1 MTDIPTPLSPDL
13 PHTLIA
19 TRSEFH
25 SALRFVFEQAAS
37 IGCRELWLCDEDFAD
52 WPLGERAVV
61 EHFALWAAS
70 SRKLCLVAR
79 HFDEVARQHARW
91 VEWRRTWSHIV
102 SCRANVEVGTGEF
115 PTVLLATGLLSLRLS
130 DTERHRGRL
139 SRERADEI
147 RCREQIDA
155 ILQRSE
161 EAFPATTT
169 GL

>member
-1 MTDIPTPLSPDL
+1 MTDTPMPLSPDL
-13 PHTLIA
+13 PPSVIT

-25 SALRFVFEQAAS
+25 TALRHAFEQAAS
-37 IGCRELWLCDEDFAD
+37 VGCRELWLCDEDFAD
-52 WPLGERAVV
+52 WPLGERVVV
-61 EHFALWAAS
+61 EQLALWAAS

-79 HFDEVARQHARW
+79 HFGEVSRRHARW

-102 SCRANVEVGTGEF
+102 SCRANAEVGTGEF
-115 PTVLLATGLLSLRLS
+115 PTVVLATGLLSVRLS
-130 DTERHRGRL
+130 DAERHRGRF

>member
-1 MTDIPTPLSPDL
+1 MTDTPMPLSPDL
-13 PHTLIA
+13 PPSVIA
-19 TRSEFH
+19 TRGELH
-25 SALRFVFEQAAS
+25 AALRHAFEQAAKV
-37 IGCRELWLCDEDFAD
+37 GCRELWLCDEDFAD

-61 EHFALWAAS
+61 EHLAQWAAS

-79 HFDEVARQHARW
+79 HFDEVSRRHARW

-102 SCRANVEVGTGEF
+102 SCRANAEVGTGEF
-115 PTVLLATGLLSLRLS
+115 PTVLLATGLLSVRLS